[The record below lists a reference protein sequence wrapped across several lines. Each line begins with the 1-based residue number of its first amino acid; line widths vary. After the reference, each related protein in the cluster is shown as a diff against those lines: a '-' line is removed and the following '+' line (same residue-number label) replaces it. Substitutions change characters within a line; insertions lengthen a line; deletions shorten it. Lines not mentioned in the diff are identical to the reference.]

1 VWWSSEKSRRSEHD
15 YSKRGLTVAPV
26 SYNST
31 QGKDL
36 AGTPHQMGDQDSDS
50 EAMSQPEVATVS
62 KVIKN
67 KKRKKKKKAHKRRRE
82 ALKKKARS
90 WNTTKGLLCCCRH
103 FFVLNPN
110 EFH

>member
-1 VWWSSEKSRRSEHD
+1 
-15 YSKRGLTVAPV
+15 
-26 SYNST
+26 
-31 QGKDL
+31 
-36 AGTPHQMGDQDSDS
+36 MGDQDSDS

-103 FFVLNPN
+103 FFVLNRN
-110 EFH
+110 EFCDLANGDFGLGSGTDFFGRGRASLESLGLRPRDII